1 MWDHIDRK
9 TKQLLRS
16 KIRQIFR
23 WSNEKRTFIQS
34 VQFKA
39 EYEGKVRLCVYC
51 RHCGVVM
58 PKSSKLY
65 SLDHIEPCGEIA
77 PQFIARMFDLH
88 NMQILCNDCHDEKT
102 KIDRKDIRDRQLL

>member
-23 WSNEKRTFIQS
+23 WSNEKRSFMSS
-34 VQFKA
+34 VHFRAEIDGKA
-39 EYEGKVRLCVYC
+39 RLCVFC
-51 RHCGVVM
+51 RSCGVVM

-65 SLDHIEPCGEIA
+65 AIDHIEACGEMA
-77 PQFIARMFDLH
+77 PQFVAKMFDVH
-88 NMQILCNDCHDEKT
+88 NMQILCHECHDEKT
-102 KIDRKDIRDRQLL
+102 KVDRKEIKDRKLL